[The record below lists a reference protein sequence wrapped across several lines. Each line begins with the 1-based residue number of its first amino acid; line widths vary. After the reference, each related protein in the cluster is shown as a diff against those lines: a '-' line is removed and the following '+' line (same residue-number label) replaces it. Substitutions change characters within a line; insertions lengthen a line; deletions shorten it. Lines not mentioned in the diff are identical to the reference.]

1 MPIADIDITSVT
13 PAATPIDGATLLDVV
28 LKSQGSARLKR
39 RVTSRLV
46 FSQITVEDY
55 VTNREGVKQKLL
67 SVPVFGASSLTELE
81 RVLAAFVET
90 QVISPPTDEPPYRLP
105 ECLVGITMAV
115 LASDGA
121 LPASLSRLVR
131 AVPDIASYPIQGIL
145 EDPWRF
151 RNLLRSVRSVGKA
164 KAAIIEQAVSAFITA
179 VRAIEA
185 GQIPEREYLAY
196 CRADLLPPQSAL
208 DHCIL
213 ALPET
218 MGGIVRDRY
227 RISNNRGKSG
237 TSMVTIA
244 EKYGVSRQSATK
256 LLKQGVAKLSEGP
269 GLRAARR
276 LLALPVSVA
285 ARAAAAQVLEQPVRD
300 AHVESYLFDEP
311 YLRLAVVI
319 AHNRPNEWITS
330 KTSG

>member
-1 MPIADIDITSVT
+1 
-13 PAATPIDGATLLDVV
+13 
-28 LKSQGSARLKR
+28 
-39 RVTSRLV
+39 
-46 FSQITVEDY
+46 
-55 VTNREGVKQKLL
+55 
-67 SVPVFGASSLTELE
+67 
-81 RVLAAFVET
+81 
-90 QVISPPTDEPPYRLP
+90 
-105 ECLVGITMAV
+105 MAV